1 MKSDDNE
8 TTDFRVF
15 TLNLGAS
22 NGLVDKKLLALKGE
36 RDFEDGFELALHL
49 K

>member
-8 TTDFRVF
+8 TTDFRLF
-15 TLNLGAS
+15 TLNLETS
-22 NGLVDKKLLALKGE
+22 KGLVDKKLLALKWE